1 MVKKNLHVPIGGLD
15 TEKDTVLL
23 NGYYEGIFSR
33 RLNGLSFAVANNG
46 TTHQLRLVTGDS
58 NVFTMAAIG
67 IVAVFTEQQGRF
79 VSSAAHVAHVDW
91 S

>member
-33 RLNGLSFAVANNG
+33 RLNGLSAPL
-46 TTHQLRLVTGDS
+46 Q
-58 NVFTMAAIG
+58 TMAQHINY
-67 IVAVFTEQQGRF
+67 VL
-79 VSSAAHVAHVDW
+79 
-91 S
+91 